1 MFKTALTSHA
11 EMWLYFAVASV
22 GLVHHSPNARVRL
35 FLSRKAAPGW
45 NGGDG
50 GDGGGGGG
58 SGGGGEGGI
67 AGGDRGV
74 LHQAEAQS
82 YLHAEG
88 AWTSKLAWMSNWLQP
103 LKALP

>member
-35 FLSRKAAPGW
+35 LLSRKAAPGW

-50 GDGGGGGG
+50 GDTGGD
-58 SGGGGEGGI
+58 GEGGI

-74 LHQAEAQS
+74 LHQADEAQS
-82 YLHAEG
+82 YPAYLHTKGTWA
-88 AWTSKLAWMSNWLQP
+88 SKLS
-103 LKALP
+103 